1 MPINFQNLPSQ
12 LIVKLKALIQMNNF
26 DPMEEY
32 TVCEFG
38 EFKDARSVL
47 WLMDCLDKLTVI
59 NKEENILYNVS
70 PCRIEPVE

>member
-1 MPINFQNLPSQ
+1 
-12 LIVKLKALIQMNNF
+12 MNNF

-59 NKEENILYNVS
+59 NKDENILYNVS